1 MVDGMQVT
9 QYLAEV
15 RSSLHQ
21 LVRLAEAKE
30 DALLQLQILSD
41 IRCQLL
47 SLYMGELCLVLK
59 RMFSFW
65 CFREKFREMNFRV
78 SFGMTFSTLFST
90 KVHKMFL
97 KHVVNLKGNL
107 CENFSENK
115 FNDSSLE
122 NTRKK
127 TFLLT

>member
-1 MVDGMQVT
+1 
-9 QYLAEV
+9 
-15 RSSLHQ
+15 
-21 LVRLAEAKE
+21 
-30 DALLQLQILSD
+30 
-41 IRCQLL
+41 
-47 SLYMGELCLVLK
+47 MGELCLVLK
-59 RMFSFW
+59 GMFSFW

-127 TFLLT
+127 NFPFIPRCAVLCVCGGGVYVLGV